1 MSADALEQALRALGV
16 DGRVEARGGLALL
29 VPRAG
34 AGALADG
41 SLRRR
46 AAALAREHGFTH
58 LALEIVDARDAG
70 DDDAPGDGAALHR
83 D

>member
-1 MSADALEQALRALGV
+1 MSAAALEEALRRIGV
-16 DGRVEARGGLALL
+16 DGRVEAREGLALL

-34 AGALADG
+34 AAALADA

-58 LALEIVDARDAG
+58 LALELVGGQDAG
-70 DDDAPGDGAALHR
+70 HDDAPDDGAALHR